1 MGGHTYSH
9 DAYQDLSRSY
19 QSKSQSQIFTQTAK
33 RTIHPDMNPKGV
45 KFRECR
51 DSDVHPNS
59 VPIIVGLDETGSM
72 GSIPENL
79 IKNKLSTLMETIIKN
94 GTPDAAVCFCGIGDH
109 YRDHSP
115 LQIGQFESGTAEL
128 NKWMTSLE
136 LEGGGGGN
144 GGESYLLAWLFAA
157 RHTTTDSFEKRG
169 IKGFLFT
176 IGDEWV
182 HGKLEDTFLKDYMG
196 YTEASTVTRE
206 ELLEEARKT
215 YHVFHIFINHN
226 GSHDTDEIQRWK
238 NLLGENLI
246 VVTDPDVVPEIIATT
261 VAVINGAD
269 MDKVIST
276 FDKSSQKVVSSALA
290 TVKSSL
296 PKQATKGDV
305 VIGNTGGSLVL

>member
-1 MGGHTYSH
+1 MGGHSYSH

-19 QSKSQSQIFTQTAK
+19 QTKSQSQIFTQTAK
-33 RTIHPDMNPKGV
+33 KTMHADMNPKGV

-59 VPIIVGLDETGSM
+59 VPIIVALDETGSM

-79 IKNKLSTLMETIIKN
+79 IKNKLSTLMETVIKN
-94 GTPDAAVCFCGIGDH
+94 GTPDAAICFCGIGDH
-109 YRDHSP
+109 KVDHSP
-115 LQIGQFESGTAEL
+115 LQIGQFESGTTEL
-128 NKWMTSLE
+128 NKWMTSIE

-144 GGESYLLAWLFAA
+144 GGESYHLAWLFAA

-182 HGKLEDTFLKDYMG
+182 HAKLEAQFLKDYMG
-196 YTEASTVTRE
+196 YTEASDVTRE

-215 YHVFHIFINHN
+215 YHVFHIYIDHGYDN
-226 GSHDTDEIQRWK
+226 SREIKKWK
-238 NLLGENLI
+238 DLLGENLI
-246 VVTDPDVVPEIIATT
+246 VLKDSDAVPEVIATT
-261 VAVINGAD
+261 VAVLNGAD
-269 MDKVIST
+269 MEEVLST
-276 FDKSSQKVVSSALA
+276 FSSSAKGAVSSALA

-296 PKQATKGDV
+296 PGVKQTDAIVG
-305 VIGNTGGSLVL
+305 GGSGSLSL